1 MKIAIYGAGAIG
13 SYLGVRL
20 HQAGAEVSLIARGAQ
35 LTAMR
40 KNGVTLKA
48 PDGTVTVKPFV
59 TGDAGEAGIQDFV
72 FIALKGYALPG
83 AAPDIARLMG
93 PKTTLITAMN
103 GIPYWY
109 LYGIESPWRGR
120 TLQSVDPDGAIAR
133 VLPPDRVIGSVLY
146 PWAEVVEPGVV
157 EQSTSNRF
165 VIGEPDGSES
175 ERVRTLAAVMEDGQ
189 LDAPVTRDIR
199 TEIWLKL
206 WGNLCFNPLSVL
218 TGATIDR
225 LTSEPGLR
233 GAGNRDDARGR
244 KARERA
250 RHPLSLWRREADRDH
265 RDGGGAQDLDLAG
278 FRARETAGDRTA
290 ARRGGGTRRAYRP
303 ADAALPRRPGP
314 GPGTGPHTPQRPLKA
329 GPFATRLSG
338 IGPLSSPKFRY
349 LCHTTRSIT

>member
-35 LTAMR
+35 LTAMK

-48 PDGTVTVKPFV
+48 PDGTVTVEPFV
-59 TGDAGEAGIQDFV
+59 TGDAGEAGPQDFV
-72 FIALKGYALPG
+72 FIALKGHALPG

-109 LYGIESPWRGR
+109 LHGIESPWRGR

-165 VIGEPDGSES
+165 VIGEPDGSEANGCGRS
-175 ERVRTLAAVMEDGQ
+175 PPSWTRPARRAHHARHPDRDLAQAVGQSLLQSALGADG
-189 LDAPVTRDIR
+189 RDHR
-199 TEIWLKL
+199 PADL
-206 WGNLCFNPLSVL
+206 
-218 TGATIDR
+218 GAR
-225 LTSEPGLR
+225 PR
-233 GAGNRDDARGR
+233 GAGNRDDAGGR
-244 KARERA
+244 KARGRA
-250 RHPLSLWRREADRDH
+250 RHPLPLWRREADRDH
-265 RDGGGAQDLDLAG
+265 RDGGSAQDLDLAG
-278 FRARETAGDRTA
+278 FRARKAAGDRTA
-290 ARRGGGTRRAYRP
+290 AGRGGGTGRAWP
-303 ADAALPRRPGP
+303 ASRCRSAAPSWPSSGNGP
-314 GPGTGPHTPQRPLKA
+314 GHLSTPAKGRAFSLLAFPGLV
-329 GPFATRLSG
+329 
-338 IGPLSSPKFRY
+338 RY
-349 LCHTTRSIT
+349 LRGNSAYLRHTTRSIT

>member
-20 HQAGAEVSLIARGAQ
+20 HQAGAEVNLIARGSQ
-35 LTAMR
+35 LAAMR

-109 LYGIESPWRGR
+109 LHAIESPWRGR
-120 TLQSVDPDGAIAR
+120 TLQAVDPDGAIAR

-157 EQSTSNRF
+157 EQNTSNRF

-175 ERVRTLAAVMEDGQ
+175 ERVRTLSAVMADGQ

-225 LTSEPGLR
+225 LTSEPGLVALETAMMLEAERLANALGIRFPYGVEKRIEITAMAGARKTSTLQDFER
-233 GAGNRDDARGR
+233 GKPLEIEPLLGAVVELGELTGQPMPLCRAVL
-244 KARERA
+244 ALVRERA
-250 RHPLSLWRREADRDH
+250 RTPLN
-265 RDGGGAQDLDLAG
+265 
-278 FRARETAGDRTA
+278 AR
-290 ARRGGGTRRAYRP
+290 
-303 ADAALPRRPGP
+303 
-314 GPGTGPHTPQRPLKA
+314 
-329 GPFATRLSG
+329 
-338 IGPLSSPKFRY
+338 
-349 LCHTTRSIT
+349 

>member
-1 MKIAIYGAGAIG
+1 MKIAIYGAGASG

-35 LTAMR
+35 LAAM
-40 KNGVTLKA
+40 KENGVTLKA
-48 PDGTVTVKPFV
+48 PEGTVTVRPFV
-59 TGDAGEAGIQDFV
+59 TGDAGEAGPQDIV

-93 PKTTLITAMN
+93 PKTTVITAMN

-109 LYGIESPWRGR
+109 LHGIESPWRGR
-120 TLQSVDPDGAIAR
+120 TLQSVDPEAAIAR

-146 PWAEVVEPGVV
+146 PWAEVIEPGVV

-175 ERVRTLAAVMEDGQ
+175 ERVRTLSAVMEDGQ

-225 LTSEPGLR
+225 LTSEPGLVALETAMMLEAERLANALGIRFPYGVEKRIEITAMAGARKTSTLQDFER
-233 GAGNRDDARGR
+233 GKPLEIEPLLGAVVELGDLAGQPMPLCRAIL
-244 KARERA
+244 ALVRERA
-250 RHPLSLWRREADRDH
+250 RTPLN
-265 RDGGGAQDLDLAG
+265 
-278 FRARETAGDRTA
+278 AR
-290 ARRGGGTRRAYRP
+290 
-303 ADAALPRRPGP
+303 
-314 GPGTGPHTPQRPLKA
+314 
-329 GPFATRLSG
+329 
-338 IGPLSSPKFRY
+338 
-349 LCHTTRSIT
+349 